1 MPAASHKAL
10 IHRLVDEV
18 MNQGNLAAV
27 DELYAPAIAEE
38 TRRWIAP
45 FQESFPDMRMEIVEI
60 VAEGDR
66 VAARFTCS
74 GTHTGEWLG
83 HAPTGKRFELI
94 DEVTFF
100 RFEHGRIADSW
111 TLEDTLTRL
120 QQLGL
125 TP

>member
-1 MPAASHKAL
+1 MQEQNKAT
-10 IHRLVDEV
+10 IHRLVGEV
-18 MNQGNLAAV
+18 MNQGNLAVV
-27 DELYAPAIAEE
+27 DELYAPTIAAD
-38 TRRWIAP
+38 TKRWIAP
-45 FQESFPDMRMEIVEI
+45 FQTSFPDMHMEIVELI
-60 VAEGDR
+60 AEGDR

-83 HAPTGKRFELI
+83 HAPTGNRFDLI

-100 RFEHGRIADSW
+100 RFEQGRIADSW

-125 TP
+125 LP

>member
-1 MPAASHKAL
+1 MSTASHTAI
-10 IHRLVDEV
+10 IHRLVNEV
-18 MNQGNLAAV
+18 MNAGNFAVV
-27 DELYAPAIAEE
+27 DELYAPEIAEE

-45 FQESFPDMRMEIVEI
+45 FQQSFPDMHMEVVELI
-60 VAEGDR
+60 AEGGS

-83 HAPTGKRFELI
+83 HPPTGHRFELI

-100 RFEHGRIADSW
+100 RFDEGKIASSW

-125 TP
+125 A

>member
-1 MPAASHKAL
+1 VSNPNKAV
-10 IHRLVDEV
+10 IRRLVDEV
-18 MNQGNLAAV
+18 MNEGNLDVV
-27 DELYAPAIAEE
+27 DELYVPAIA
-38 TRRWIAP
+38 TDTKRWIAP
-45 FQESFPDMRMEIVEI
+45 FQQSFPDMHMEIVEMI
-60 VAEGDR
+60 AEGDR

-83 HAPTGKRFELI
+83 HAPTGRRFELI

-100 RFEHGRIADSW
+100 RFEGGRIAGSW

-125 TP
+125 QP

>member
-1 MPAASHKAL
+1 VSNPNKAV
-10 IHRLVDEV
+10 IRRLVDEV
-18 MNQGNLAAV
+18 MNECNLGVV
-27 DELYAPAIAEE
+27 DELYVPAIAAD
-38 TRRWIAP
+38 TKRWIAP
-45 FQESFPDMRMEIVEI
+45 FQQSFPDMHMEIVEMI
-60 VAEGDR
+60 AEGDR

-83 HAPTGKRFELI
+83 HAPTGRRFELI

-100 RFEHGRIADSW
+100 RFEGGRIAGSW

-125 TP
+125 QP